1 MTTLLS
7 NYFMNIDQY
16 YQFYLDDVEITLD
29 GEKEFPYKASL
40 TKVLEYSDNGTLEEV
55 QATR

>member
-1 MTTLLS
+1 
-7 NYFMNIDQY
+7 
-16 YQFYLDDVEITLD
+16 LDDVEITLD